1 MDRML
6 ARYKQSGE
14 PTLTG
19 YLAPRGGEATQCS
32 YDNLDALRGHMS
44 TPDLSRL
51 KAFSNPQII
60 FTGLFF
66 FGHDVLL

>member
-1 MDRML
+1 MTCVISRRIPGPDMDRML

-51 KAFSNPQII
+51 
-60 FTGLFF
+60 
-66 FGHDVLL
+66 